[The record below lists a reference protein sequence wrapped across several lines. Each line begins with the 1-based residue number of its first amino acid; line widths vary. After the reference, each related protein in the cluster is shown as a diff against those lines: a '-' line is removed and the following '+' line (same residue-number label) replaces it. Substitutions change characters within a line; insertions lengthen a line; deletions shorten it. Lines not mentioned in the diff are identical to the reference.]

1 MMLVDANLL
10 IYAID
15 RDSSHHRKARIWLE
29 AMLSGK
35 ATVGLAWI
43 VVLAFLRVTTRAAIM
58 HKPLSPERAMAYV
71 DSWLAQPNVSF
82 ITPGEKHWPILRN
95 LLQAAGTGG
104 NLTSDAHL
112 AALAIEHGYTVCT
125 TDHDF
130 RRFAGITV
138 VNPIAT
144 VR

>member
-15 RDSSHHRKARIWLE
+15 RDSAHHRKAHAWLE
-29 AMLSGK
+29 GVLSGT

-43 VVLAFLRVTTRAAIM
+43 VVLAFLRITTRAAIV
-58 HKPLSPERAMAYV
+58 HNPLSTEQALAYV
-71 DSWLAQPNVSF
+71 DSWLAQPNVSLVR
-82 ITPGEKHWPILRN
+82 PGEKHWPILRN
-95 LLQAAGTGG
+95 LLQTSGAGG

-112 AALAIEHGYTVCT
+112 AALAIEQGYTVCT

-138 VNPIAT
+138 VNPIAPL
-144 VR
+144 R